1 MDFRLG
7 VSFRVKK
14 RHILWMMDESQLLAR
29 ARQNDPQALGEIYDA
44 YSPGLFAYACRMLRD
59 AQTTEECV
67 GDTFYRFLHS
77 LRRGMGP
84 HTHLKA
90 YLYQTAHNWVT
101 DYYRRQPAVISTL
114 TEELAAEQI
123 GPEKLASQAIE
134 QERVRAAL
142 LSLTPDQRQVILLKF
157 YEGWENEMIAD
168 ALHKP
173 LGAVKSLQHRA
184 LGALRRRLPSAEE
197 ILYEPTD

>member
-1 MDFRLG
+1 
-7 VSFRVKK
+7 
-14 RHILWMMDESQLLAR
+14 MDESQLLAR
-29 ARQNDPQALGEIYDA
+29 ARQNDPEALGEIYDA
-44 YSPGLFAYACRMLRD
+44 YSPRLYAYACRMLGD

-77 LRRGMGP
+77 LHSGMGP
-84 HTHLKA
+84 NTHLKA
-90 YLYQTAHNWVT
+90 YLYRTAHNWVT
-101 DYYRRQPAVISTL
+101 DYYRRQPAGISAL
-114 TEELAAEQI
+114 SEELAVEQTA
-123 GPEKLASQAIE
+123 PETLASQAIE

-184 LGALRRRLPSAEE
+184 LAALRRRLHSEVE
-197 ILYEPTD
+197 ILYEPMD

>member
-1 MDFRLG
+1 
-7 VSFRVKK
+7 
-14 RHILWMMDESQLLAR
+14 MDESLLLAR
-29 ARQNDPQALGEIYDA
+29 ARQNDPEALGMIYDA
-44 YSPGLFAYACRMLRD
+44 YSPRLYAYACRMLGD
-59 AQTTEECV
+59 AQTSEECV
-67 GDTFYRFLHS
+67 GDTFYRFLRS
-77 LRRGMGP
+77 LRSGMGP
-84 HTHLKA
+84 NTHLKA

-101 DYYRRQPAVISTL
+101 DYYRRQPASISAIN
-114 TEELAAEQI
+114 EDLAAEQI
-123 GPEKLASQAIE
+123 GPEILAGQAVE

-184 LGALRRRLPSAEE
+184 LAALRRSLHSAEE
-197 ILYEPTD
+197 IMYEPTE